1 MNESK
6 ITELVSTIKNAS
18 SWQSVKAEVK
28 EFCAL
33 SGQNFDWLTDHGF
46 NLRQIFERI
55 LTEYI
60 STEAMQ
66 LLNPD
71 LTDYLDLCDYRRNV
85 LENMPKRE
93 QLENEKGQLSSIE
106 TAHLAAVNLENY
118 PDIDRM
124 RFTGVSFENGI
135 FRISAEI
142 PGDTSRELLNISG
155 GIPYV
160 PVDVEIR
167 TVNKRLSH
175 ESAYVRFDGLTCT
188 GSSLLPQKCLY
199 YITDTGEEFPS
210 AVTFVA
216 APHEFFHIIHMTNIA
231 IHGYWLECG
240 ELRVLFYDPD
250 KKQFRLASL
259 GRYATPAEKLK
270 DLRRKTGYS
279 QIRFGEF
286 CGGIPL
292 RTIQNWEN
300 GVNEIPDYVLY
311 LIKSHLK
318 SENLI

>member
-1 MNESK
+1 MNESR

-18 SWQSVKAEVK
+18 AWQNVKAEVK
-28 EFCAL
+28 EFCAI
-33 SGQNFDWLTDHGF
+33 SGQNFDWYIDHGL
-46 NLRQIFERI
+46 NLRQIFERCLI
-55 LTEYI
+55 FHGSEKELR
-60 STEAMQ
+60 

-71 LTDYLDLCDYRRNV
+71 LTDYLDLRDYVKNV
-85 LENMPKRE
+85 LENMPKHE
-93 QLENEKGQLSSIE
+93 QLENDKGQLSSVE

-124 RFTGVSFENGI
+124 RFTGVSFKNGI

-142 PGDTSRELLNISG
+142 PGDTSRELLDVPG
-155 GIPYV
+155 GIPFV

-167 TVNKRLSH
+167 TANKCLSH
-175 ESAYVRFDGLTCT
+175 ESAYERFDGRTCT
-188 GSSLLPQKCLY
+188 GSSFLPTQCLY
-199 YITDTGEEFPS
+199 YITDAGEKLPLAIAFIATSNELFRI
-210 AVTFVA
+210 ARMT
-216 APHEFFHIIHMTNIA
+216 IIT

-250 KKQFRLASL
+250 EKQYRLASL
-259 GRYATPAEKLK
+259 GRFATPSEKLK

-279 QIRFGEF
+279 QTRFGEV

-300 GVNEIPDYVLY
+300 EVNEIPDYVLY